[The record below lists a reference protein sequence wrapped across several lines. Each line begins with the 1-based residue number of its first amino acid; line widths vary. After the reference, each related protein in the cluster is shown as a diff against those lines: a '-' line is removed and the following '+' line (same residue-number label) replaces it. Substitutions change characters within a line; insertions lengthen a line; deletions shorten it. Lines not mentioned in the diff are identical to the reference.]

1 MTCRLFI
8 DRSFSSPNPVS
19 TSLCSLEQRNLELET
34 EMVSLH
40 EELDQ
45 ERKKYT
51 MAEIKL
57 RNAERAKDDA
67 ERRNQTLQKE
77 MEQFFSTFSD
87 LTATGSAAATDPRR
101 PDRNNAIWIQWG
113 AAGVGMRAEMPGKTG
128 NEWNDVNSARA
139 SNRIW
144 LLVVQ
149 GEVGSN
155 INSMF

>member
-1 MTCRLFI
+1 MNCSCSAFCFSECLL
-8 DRSFSSPNPVS
+8 SF
-19 TSLCSLEQRNLELET
+19 LCSLEQRNLELET

-67 ERRNQTLQKE
+67 ERRNQMLQKE

-87 LTATGSAAATDPRR
+87 LTATGTAAATDPRR
-101 PDRNNAIWIQWG
+101 PDRNNPIWIQ
-113 AAGVGMRAEMPGKTG
+113 
-128 NEWNDVNSARA
+128 
-139 SNRIW
+139 
-144 LLVVQ
+144 
-149 GEVGSN
+149 
-155 INSMF
+155 

>member
-1 MTCRLFI
+1 MLY
-8 DRSFSSPNPVS
+8 SFL
-19 TSLCSLEQRNLELET
+19 LCSLEQRNLELET

-67 ERRNQTLQKE
+67 ERRNQMLQKE

-87 LTATGSAAATDPRR
+87 LTATGATTATDPRR
-101 PDRNNAIWIQWG
+101 PDRNNPIWTQ
-113 AAGVGMRAEMPGKTG
+113 
-128 NEWNDVNSARA
+128 
-139 SNRIW
+139 
-144 LLVVQ
+144 
-149 GEVGSN
+149 
-155 INSMF
+155 

>member
-1 MTCRLFI
+1 MSKLVILLVILQHVFSPITSPDLLQTLF
-8 DRSFSSPNPVS
+8 N
-19 TSLCSLEQRNLELET
+19 SLEQRNLELET

-67 ERRNQTLQKE
+67 ERRNQMLQKE

-87 LTATGSAAATDPRR
+87 LTAAGSAAATEPRR
-101 PDRNNAIWIQWG
+101 PERNNTIWIQ
-113 AAGVGMRAEMPGKTG
+113 
-128 NEWNDVNSARA
+128 
-139 SNRIW
+139 
-144 LLVVQ
+144 
-149 GEVGSN
+149 
-155 INSMF
+155 

>member
-1 MTCRLFI
+1 MKYMSSNEIFKFPLFFLSLHRFFRLWF
-8 DRSFSSPNPVS
+8 DLR
-19 TSLCSLEQRNLELET
+19 CSLEQRNLELET

-67 ERRNQTLQKE
+67 ERRNQMLQKE

-87 LTATGSAAATDPRR
+87 LTATGANAATDPRR
-101 PDRNNAIWIQWG
+101 PDRNNPIWIQ
-113 AAGVGMRAEMPGKTG
+113 
-128 NEWNDVNSARA
+128 
-139 SNRIW
+139 
-144 LLVVQ
+144 
-149 GEVGSN
+149 
-155 INSMF
+155 

>member
-1 MTCRLFI
+1 MNCSCSTFC
-8 DRSFSSPNPVS
+8 FSECLLSL
-19 TSLCSLEQRNLELET
+19 LCSLEQRNLELET

-67 ERRNQTLQKE
+67 ERRNQMLQKE

-87 LTATGSAAATDPRR
+87 LTATGTAAATDPRR
-101 PDRNNAIWIQWG
+101 PDRNNPIWIQ
-113 AAGVGMRAEMPGKTG
+113 
-128 NEWNDVNSARA
+128 
-139 SNRIW
+139 
-144 LLVVQ
+144 
-149 GEVGSN
+149 
-155 INSMF
+155 

>member
-1 MTCRLFI
+1 MYLYNHTFEYAGNCCCITI
-8 DRSFSSPNPVS
+8 DDKLHSFF
-19 TSLCSLEQRNLELET
+19 LCSLEQRNLELEN

-67 ERRNQTLQKE
+67 ERRNQMLQKE

-87 LTATGSAAATDPRR
+87 LTATGATTAPDSHR
-101 PDRNNAIWIQWG
+101 PDRTNPIWIQ
-113 AAGVGMRAEMPGKTG
+113 
-128 NEWNDVNSARA
+128 
-139 SNRIW
+139 
-144 LLVVQ
+144 
-149 GEVGSN
+149 
-155 INSMF
+155 

>member
-1 MTCRLFI
+1 MLTLLPTLC
-8 DRSFSSPNPVS
+8 
-19 TSLCSLEQRNLELET
+19 CSLEQRNVELET

-67 ERRNQTLQKE
+67 ERRNTMLQKE

-87 LTATGSAAATDPRR
+87 LTATGNPPAADPRR
-101 PDRNNAIWIQWG
+101 PDRNNPIWIQ
-113 AAGVGMRAEMPGKTG
+113 
-128 NEWNDVNSARA
+128 
-139 SNRIW
+139 
-144 LLVVQ
+144 
-149 GEVGSN
+149 
-155 INSMF
+155 

>member
-1 MTCRLFI
+1 MA
-8 DRSFSSPNPVS
+8 
-19 TSLCSLEQRNLELET
+19 SLKQEMHKQKAEYEARIKSLEQRNLELET

-67 ERRNQTLQKE
+67 ERRNQMLQKE

-87 LTATGSAAATDPRR
+87 LTATGNTSATDPRR
-101 PDRNNAIWIQWG
+101 PDRNNPIWIQ
-113 AAGVGMRAEMPGKTG
+113 
-128 NEWNDVNSARA
+128 
-139 SNRIW
+139 
-144 LLVVQ
+144 
-149 GEVGSN
+149 
-155 INSMF
+155 

>member
-1 MTCRLFI
+1 MIVFWVKQISDFGPEIRKKSDFPLGSV
-8 DRSFSSPNPVS
+8 SFSDL
-19 TSLCSLEQRNLELET
+19 TMLFRCSLEQRNLELET

-67 ERRNQTLQKE
+67 ERRNQMLQKE

-87 LTATGSAAATDPRR
+87 LTATGANGATDPRR
-101 PDRNNAIWIQWG
+101 PDRNNPIWIQ
-113 AAGVGMRAEMPGKTG
+113 
-128 NEWNDVNSARA
+128 
-139 SNRIW
+139 
-144 LLVVQ
+144 
-149 GEVGSN
+149 
-155 INSMF
+155 

>member
-1 MTCRLFI
+1 MNIVEHVLNYCCITTDDDFKLHSLF
-8 DRSFSSPNPVS
+8 
-19 TSLCSLEQRNLELET
+19 LCSLEQRNLELEN

-67 ERRNQTLQKE
+67 ERRNQMLQKE

-87 LTATGSAAATDPRR
+87 LTATGATTAPDPRR
-101 PDRNNAIWIQWG
+101 PDRNNPIWIQWRE
-113 AAGVGMRAEMPGKTG
+113 AWNVGWDASELTRNYSTMWTLKGLQTG
-128 NEWNDVNSARA
+128 FGCWS
-139 SNRIW
+139 
-144 LLVVQ
+144 
-149 GEVGSN
+149 
-155 INSMF
+155 